1 LDCGEL
7 DPETCDVVHKLEI
20 SYLNSS
26 KTGCEQKP
34 VFGVRELEESHFIL
48 NPSTIQQTQD
58 EIIDF
63 MKNQSSDGKLK
74 NNKPKPNR
82 SRHNSAT
89 PGIHRDPVNKEE
101 HVTSSSEIY
110 VSLPEIPKGLILSK
124 I

>member
-1 LDCGEL
+1 M
-7 DPETCDVVHKLEI
+7 
-20 SYLNSS
+20 NSS

-48 NPSTIQQTQD
+48 NPSTVQQTQD

-63 MKNQSSDGKLK
+63 MQNQSHDGKLK

-89 PGIHRDPVNKEE
+89 PGIQRDPANKEGNG
-101 HVTSSSEIY
+101 TSSSEIH
-110 VSLPEIPKGLILSK
+110 VSLPEIPKGHILSM

>member
-1 LDCGEL
+1 
-7 DPETCDVVHKLEI
+7 
-20 SYLNSS
+20 LNSS
-26 KTGCEQKP
+26 KTGSEQKP